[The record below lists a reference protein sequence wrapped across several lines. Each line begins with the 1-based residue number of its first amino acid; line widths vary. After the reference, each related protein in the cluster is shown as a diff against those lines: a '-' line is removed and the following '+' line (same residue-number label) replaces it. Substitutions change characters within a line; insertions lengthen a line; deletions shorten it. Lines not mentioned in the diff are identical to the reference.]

1 MSLYAFAAALR
12 AAADVLE
19 ANITDNDSSDAAP
32 LAPPVTPK
40 RARATKAQTTEQ
52 APTAPAAAVTT
63 ATALA
68 PAVPVTPAAATP
80 SVPPATPA
88 VAVPVPSNEP
98 PDSAL
103 VKKASDAISLLA
115 NEFDRDA
122 AVGILAKRVVGTTTD
137 GKPKFAKKLSE
148 LPFLKDTWQAV
159 LDELEE
165 AIEKARAKAAQVSLV

>member
-19 ANITDNDSSDAAP
+19 ANIADNAPADAAP
-32 LAPPVTPK
+32 AK
-40 RARATKAQTTEQ
+40 RSRKTASTEQ

-122 AVGILAKRVVGTTTD
+122 AVGILATRGVGTTTD